1 MARRPRQHARRVR
14 YPDQIF
20 GTYRGLSLQS
30 LRGRATLVRRPEFNS
45 LCQWKFA
52 GKIDRVR
59 LPTHVLLPAI
69 APALA
74 TAPGL
79 LFTAECTADFRAT
92 RSGVYI
98 RDSAVASGCAHESF
112 RFARVVCE
120 DR

>member
-1 MARRPRQHARRVR
+1 MLGVTVCLHRAAAFARSEL
-14 YPDQIF
+14 D
-20 GTYRGLSLQS
+20 S
-30 LRGRATLVRRPEFNS
+30 LRQREFR
-45 LCQWKFA
+45 

-59 LPTHVLLPAI
+59 LPAHVLLPAI

-79 LFTAECTADFRAT
+79 FFTAECTADFRAT

-98 RDSAVASGCAHESF
+98 RDSTVASGCAHESL

>member
-1 MARRPRQHARRVR
+1 MTGKLLRRRAAFVGSAEF
-14 YPDQIF
+14 D
-20 GTYRGLSLQS
+20 S
-30 LRGRATLVRRPEFNS
+30 LR
-45 LCQWKFA
+45 QWKFA

-59 LPTHVLLPAI
+59 LPAHVLLPAI

-79 LFTAECTADFRAT
+79 FFTAECTADFRAT
-92 RSGVYI
+92 RSRVYI
-98 RDSAVASGCAHESF
+98 RDSTVASGCAHESL